1 MTQVANAPTTLTMD
15 EFLGS
20 IESGEK
26 FACPTHQG
34 RRKGTFGVNGAKRH
48 ISWCVDMQT
57 AYAVTSATK
66 APKAKAKPSVYE
78 DSAIRGW
85 ASKPRTV
92 RRDARQVEKPVGRQ
106 DNSVR
111 SVGRVRV
118 TGGYVDP
125 ATISETG
132 WELDKNGNA
141 LKGKALKNR
150 VEKLVRNGKA
160 VVQVTPPAQ
169 VDVAP
174 AAQSVPEYQPSVP
187 VEAPTSTLVERVA
200 RLEVEVEKF
209 APVVQA
215 LQSYVDAHE
224 DMIDNPA
231 S

>member
-1 MTQVANAPTTLTMD
+1 MSQVAIAPTTLTMY
-15 EFLGS
+15 EFLAS
-20 IESGEK
+20 VESGEK

-48 ISWCVDMQT
+48 ISWCTAMQT
-57 AYAVTSATK
+57 AYAVTSATKK

-92 RRDARQVEKPVGRQ
+92 RRDARQVEKPVAQQ

-132 WELDKNGNA
+132 WDVDKNGNA
-141 LKGKALKNR
+141 LKGRALKNR
-150 VEKLVRNGKA
+150 IEKLVRNGSA
-160 VVQVTPPAQ
+160 VVQVTPPTE
-169 VDVAP
+169 AP
-174 AAQSVPEYQPSVP
+174 AEVP
-187 VEAPTSTLVERVA
+187 VEAPTSTLEQRVDK
-200 RLEVEVEKF
+200 LEFAVANF

>member
-48 ISWCVDMQT
+48 ISWCTDMQT

-132 WELDKNGNA
+132 WDVDKNGNA

-160 VVQVTPPAQ
+160 VVQVTPPTE
-169 VDVAP
+169 AP
-174 AAQSVPEYQPSVP
+174 AEVA
-187 VEAPTSTLVERVA
+187 TERPAVGTITQDA
-200 RLEVEVEKF
+200 LYDVHKRLLALEVEVTNF
-209 APVVQA
+209 SPVVQA
-215 LQSYVDAHE
+215 LQSYVDAHD
-224 DMIDNPA
+224 DMIENPA

>member
-1 MTQVANAPTTLTMD
+1 MSQVAIAPTTLTMD
-15 EFLGS
+15 EFLAS
-20 IESGEK
+20 VESGEK

-48 ISWCVDMQT
+48 ISWCTAMQT

-106 DNSVR
+106 DDSVR

-132 WELDKNGNA
+132 WDVDKNGNA
-141 LKGKALKNR
+141 LKGRALKNR
-150 VEKLVRNGKA
+150 IEKLVRNGSA
-160 VVQVTPPAQ
+160 VVQVTPPTE
-169 VDVAP
+169 AP
-174 AAQSVPEYQPSVP
+174 AEVP
-187 VEAPTSTLVERVA
+187 VEAPTSTLEQRVDK
-200 RLEVEVEKF
+200 LEFAVANF

>member
-57 AYAVTSATK
+57 AYAVTKATK

-132 WELDKNGNA
+132 WDVDKNGNA

-160 VVQVTPPAQ
+160 VVQVTPPTE
-169 VDVAP
+169 AP
-174 AAQSVPEYQPSVP
+174 AEVP
-187 VEAPTSTLVERVA
+187 APTSQLVWDEMQVLAERVA
-200 RLEVEVEKF
+200 KVEAEVTNF

-224 DMIDNPA
+224 DMIENPA

>member
-48 ISWCVDMQT
+48 ISWCTDMQT

-132 WELDKNGNA
+132 WDVDKNGNA
-141 LKGKALKNR
+141 LKGKALTNR

-160 VVQVTPPAQ
+160 VVQVTPPTE
-169 VDVAP
+169 AP
-174 AAQSVPEYQPSVP
+174 AEVA
-187 VEAPTSTLVERVA
+187 TERPAVGTITQDA
-200 RLEVEVEKF
+200 LYDVHKRLLALEVEVTNF